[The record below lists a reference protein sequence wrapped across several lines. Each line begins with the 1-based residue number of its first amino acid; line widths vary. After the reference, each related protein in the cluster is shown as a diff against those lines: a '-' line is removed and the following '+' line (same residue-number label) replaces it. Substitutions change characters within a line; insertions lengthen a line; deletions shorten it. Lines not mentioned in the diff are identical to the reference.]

1 MLCEIVC
8 WNCCQLSY
16 AVGSAIPLIITL
28 TGDDAQMLDALG
40 KPSAIRL
47 RLVRSMVTG
56 SEATDDMG
64 PRRTDNH
71 FLEHVGQGYFWD
83 SQEGAVEV
91 NKRVFQ
97 GEMELVKTLK
107 PSFTFPNFTIRVST
121 FMFIGIIIIVDASIL
136 VFWQWKYKLDL
147 LPFET
152 AGFVGPV
159 YEGKNPVLLSEQ
171 VTITT
176 RQIPELRTRSYA
188 PPGYEKPKA
197 VDYSKSVGLLEN
209 GNQRFL
215 HHGH

>member
-1 MLCEIVC
+1 MYYAEMVIV
-8 WNCCQLSY
+8 QLSY
-16 AVGSAIPLIITL
+16 AVGSAIPFIITL
-28 TGDDAQMLDALG
+28 TGDDAQLLDVLG
-40 KPSAIRL
+40 KPSAIQL
-47 RLVRSMVTG
+47 RLVRSMATG

-71 FLEHVGQGYFWD
+71 FLEHVGQAYFWD
-83 SQEGAVEV
+83 SKEGAVEV

-107 PSFTFPNFTIRVST
+107 PSFIFPNFAIRVST
-121 FMFIGIIIIVDASIL
+121 FMSIGIVDSSLL
-136 VFWQWKYKLDL
+136 VGKYKLEL
-147 LPFET
+147 LPFEA

-159 YEGKNPVLLSEQ
+159 YEGKDSVLLSEQ
-171 VTITT
+171 VTLTT
-176 RQIPELRTRSYA
+176 RQIPGLTTRSYA